1 MRPHAPVV
9 IEGELIKSERIE
21 QPELPQDFQDD
32 EISRAPLISILDLEG
47 EAKTFGK
54 TRAGEDAHGVN
65 ALSSR
70 FGEDSPLCRA
80 HEVSIQAAAR
90 SPNHL
95 RMVAHGARDLADR
108 FGQRDFQARGFGIR
122 QTRIS
127 ERHAFQRERER
138 RSTAAICPQTD
149 ALRRKV
155 GQAGERPQDLLL
167 HRMLRFKIARDVGAQ
182 KAGQREHSRVFP

>member
-1 MRPHAPVV
+1 MRPHAPVA

-32 EISRAPLISILDLEG
+32 EISRAPFISILDLEG

-54 TRAGEDAHGVN
+54 TRAGEDAQGVDTFG
-65 ALSSR
+65 SR
-70 FGEDSPLCRA
+70 FGEDSSPCRA
-80 HEVSIQAAAR
+80 HEVSIQAAR
-90 SPNHL
+90 SPDHL
-95 RMVAHGARDLADR
+95 GMLAHGARDLADR
-108 FGQRDFQARGFGIR
+108 FGQRGFQARGLGIR

-167 HRMLRFKIARDVGAQ
+167 HGMLRFKIARDVGAQ